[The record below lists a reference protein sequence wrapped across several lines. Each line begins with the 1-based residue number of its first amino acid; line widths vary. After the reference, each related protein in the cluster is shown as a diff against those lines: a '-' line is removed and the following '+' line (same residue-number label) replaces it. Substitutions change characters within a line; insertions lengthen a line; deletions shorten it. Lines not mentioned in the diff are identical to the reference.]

1 MTASGGVAIICVL
14 TNLLGNSDPFSRLLW
29 VRATQPDA
37 ANELQ
42 MCPRYWSTG
51 WLLVESQR
59 ITVWGSTKFELY
71 FKSSF
76 WQFND
81 DFHAKWISCQF
92 QRPFSKN
99 KKEYFIVHKVVQ
111 VVSKAF
117 PLEMLLYEAQFL
129 WIEGMCLCVC
139 AYVYLI
145 PFSLKKIN
153 IFQVNSA
160 EGYINLFLKYPYTT
174 LLYHALNKHIWKA
187 RLDKLA

>member
-1 MTASGGVAIICVL
+1 
-14 TNLLGNSDPFSRLLW
+14 
-29 VRATQPDA
+29 
-37 ANELQ
+37 

-51 WLLVESQR
+51 WLLVGSQS
-59 ITVWGSTKFELY
+59 IIVWGRTKFELY

-81 DFHAKWISCQF
+81 DFHARWISCQS

-139 AYVYLI
+139 VCVFNTFFFKKDKYLLGEFCRGI
-145 PFSLKKIN
+145 HKFILKISLYNPVVSCFKQTYMK
-153 IFQVNSA
+153 S
-160 EGYINLFLKYPYTT
+160 
-174 LLYHALNKHIWKA
+174 
-187 RLDKLA
+187 